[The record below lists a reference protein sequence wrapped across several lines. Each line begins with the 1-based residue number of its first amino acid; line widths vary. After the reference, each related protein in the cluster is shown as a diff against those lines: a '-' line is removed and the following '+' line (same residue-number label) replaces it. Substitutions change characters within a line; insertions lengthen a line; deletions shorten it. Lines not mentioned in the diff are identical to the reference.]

1 MKMHYNKY
9 DIYLNIYYRNLM
21 KWNISVIR
29 GKETKKYSVS
39 TGEGCRKKKL
49 LAFGAQS

>member
-9 DIYLNIYYRNLM
+9 YNNCYNIYYRNLM
-21 KWNISVIR
+21 KWNISVVR

-39 TGEGCRKKKL
+39 TGEGMRN
-49 LAFGAQS
+49 